1 MTDLLARRL
10 KILAAP
16 KQRALLS
23 RGLRGI
29 ERETLR
35 ITPNGQLAMTP
46 HARALGSA
54 LTHPEITTDYS
65 ESLLELITPAQND
78 IAQGLARLDAIHRYA
93 VSAIDGELLW
103 SQSMPC
109 PLPAEPE
116 IPIAW
121 YGTSHIGMIKHVY
134 RRGLALRYGR
144 AMQCIAGIHYNFS
157 VADSLWRLLQAEE
170 GVAGSL
176 RDWQSESYIAA
187 VRTFHRTHWLL
198 MYLFGASPA
207 LDAGFLRD
215 KPHALE
221 RLSQDTLFLP
231 WATSL
236 RMSDLGY
243 QNNVQAGLMPPYNT
257 LEEYMAGLARAVR
270 QPYGPYQEIGT
281 RRDGEWV
288 QLNTNVLQIENE
300 YYAAIRPKRVIRP
313 GERPLEALCA
323 RGVQYIEVRCMDVD
337 PFSPVGISLETA
349 RFLDAF
355 LTWCA
360 LVDSP
365 RTDEAQSAENSAN
378 FRLAVN
384 EGRRPGLMLS
394 RMGQSIALREWGLEL
409 LEQIAPVAEL
419 LDAEAGGDEHRR
431 ALAAQRDKLIEPEAT
446 PSARALEAIRAH
458 GGSFVAFGLE
468 QSRRHAEDFRA
479 RPLHPGERLAFEAMA
494 GATLAEQERMER
506 GQSGSFDDYIRQYA
520 ARTPAQLCAGAGAG

>member
-1 MTDLLARRL
+1 MTDQLTRRL
-10 KILAAP
+10 RFLAAP
-16 KQRALLS
+16 AHRALLS

-35 ITPNGQLAMTP
+35 VTPDGQLAVTP

-78 IAQGLARLDAIHRYA
+78 IAQSLERLDAIHRYA
-93 VSAIDGELLW
+93 VSVLGDELLW

-109 PLPAEPE
+109 PLPEEAA

-121 YGTSHIGMIKHVY
+121 YGSSHIGMIKHVY

-170 GVAGSL
+170 GVPGSL

-187 VRTFHRTHWLL
+187 IRNFHRHHWLL
-198 MYLFGASPA
+198 MILFGASPA

-215 KPHALE
+215 RAHGLE
-221 RLSQDTLFLP
+221 TLSPDTLYLP
-231 WATSL
+231 FATSL

-257 LEEYMAGLARAVR
+257 LNEYMCGLARAVQ
-270 QPYGPYQEIGT
+270 QPHEPYQELGT
-281 RRDGEWV
+281 RRNGEWV

-337 PFSPVGISLETA
+337 PFNPVGISLETA

-355 LTWCA
+355 LMHCA
-360 LVDSP
+360 LAESP
-365 RTDEAQSAENSAN
+365 RTDAAESAENSEN

-394 RMGQSIALREWGLEL
+394 RRGRAIGLREWGLEL
-409 LEQIAPVAEL
+409 LQQIEPVAEL
-419 LDAEAGGDEHRR
+419 LDAQQGGDAHAR
-431 ALAAQRDKLIEPEAT
+431 ALAAQREKLSDLEAT
-446 PSARALEAIRAH
+446 PSARALEAIRRH
-458 GGSFVAFGLE
+458 GSFTAFGLA
-468 QSRRHAEDFRA
+468 QSRRHADDFRS
-479 RPLHPGERLAFEAMA
+479 RPLQPGERLAFEAMA
-494 GATLAEQERMER
+494 GATLAEQERLER

-520 ARTPAQLCAGAGAG
+520 ARTPPQLCAKAQAY

>member
-1 MTDLLARRL
+1 
-10 KILAAP
+10 
-16 KQRALLS
+16 
-23 RGLRGI
+23 LRGI

-35 ITPNGQLAMTP
+35 VTPEGQLAATP

-78 IAQGLARLDAIHRYA
+78 IAQGLERLDAIHRYA
-93 VSAIDGELLW
+93 LSAIGDELLW

-109 PLPAEPE
+109 PLPAEE
-116 IPIAW
+116 DIPIAW
-121 YGTSHIGMIKHVY
+121 YGSSHIGMIKHVY
-134 RRGLALRYGR
+134 RRGLSLRYGR

-157 VADSLWRLLQAEE
+157 VAESLWRLLQAEE
-170 GVAGSL
+170 GAPGTL
-176 RDWQSESYIAA
+176 RDWQSESYIATI
-187 VRTFHRTHWLL
+187 RNFHRHHWLL

-215 KPHALE
+215 RPHALQPLG
-221 RLSQDTLFLP
+221 RDTLYLP
-231 WATSL
+231 FATSL

-257 LEEYMAGLARAVR
+257 LDEYMAGLARAVR
-270 QPYGPYQEIGT
+270 QPHAPYGEIGT

-337 PFSPVGISLETA
+337 PFCPVGISLETA

-360 LVDSP
+360 LAESP
-365 RTDEAQSAENSAN
+365 RTDAAESAENSAN
-378 FRLAVN
+378 FRLTVN

-394 RMGQSIALREWGLEL
+394 RGARAIGLREWGLEL
-409 LEQIAPVAEL
+409 LDRIAPVAEL
-419 LDAEAGGDEHRR
+419 LDAQLGGDAHRR
-431 ALAAQRDKLIEPEAT
+431 ALAAQRDRLVDPEAT
-446 PSARALEAIRAH
+446 PSARALEAIRDH

-468 QSRRHAEDFRA
+468 QSRRHAEDFRS

-494 GATLAEQERMER
+494 GATLAEQERLER
-506 GQSGSFDDYIRQYA
+506 GQSGSFDDYIRQYS
-520 ARTPAQLCAGAGAG
+520 ARTPAQLCAGAQAH